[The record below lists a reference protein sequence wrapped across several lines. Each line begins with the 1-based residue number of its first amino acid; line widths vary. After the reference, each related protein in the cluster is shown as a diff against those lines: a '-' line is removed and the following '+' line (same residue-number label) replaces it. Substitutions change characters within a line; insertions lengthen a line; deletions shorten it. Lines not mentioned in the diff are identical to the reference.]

1 MLRKLGSLRA
11 RLALTFVVIAG
22 MINAVIGLT
31 GVAVRERQ
39 IRDAFDAQLHLQ
51 AEVII
56 TTLERLGT
64 GWPDADVVRVIE
76 DLNTGPSDVV
86 YFVQLRDIAFNR
98 LFRSHSLGEQAMPI
112 VTTADQTFDDGQGGH
127 GFVAVTDR
135 GGWVDHVLPAGD
147 ELRRVTVHYTSSSG
161 MRYIVNVGA
170 SYGPVN
176 QSIALLQGVFWAGML
191 ISLFATGIASWVVAD
206 RALGRLNLVRRLMHE
221 LSPQDLGRRIEVGA
235 HPAVPDEISAIA
247 TEVNEMLARLETSF
261 NAQERFVAD
270 ASHELRT
277 PIATI
282 LSQAQ
287 VLQLRERSV
296 PEYRDFADSVAEE
309 MQRLSKIVDSLLSL
323 VRLQDGGKMQH
334 RVEVSMN
341 DVAMDAINHCMA
353 VMSDRSLQVHIVL
366 AEGELAAD
374 EPLVIGNAGL
384 LQIMVENLLRN
395 AASFSPTGQTVDVVV
410 CVNGDFVELSV
421 RDRGPG
427 IPQEHLTTIFERF
440 KQAPQSSNRRGTGLG
455 LSIASTI
462 SKLHEGDIDV
472 SCPPDGG
479 TRFVVKL
486 PRAGRDDAE
495 SQ

>member
-31 GVAVRERQ
+31 GVAVRERE

-86 YFVQLRDIAFNR
+86 YFVQLRDVDSNR

-112 VTTADQTFDDGQGGH
+112 VTTADQTFDDGQSRL
-127 GFVAVTDR
+127 GFVAVTHR

-147 ELRRVTVHYTSSSG
+147 ELRRVTVHYQSPSG

-170 SYGPVN
+170 SYDPVN
-176 QSIALLQGVFWAGML
+176 QAIALLQGVFWAGML
-191 ISLFATGIASWVVAD
+191 ISLFATGIASWIVAD
-206 RALGRLNLVRRLMHE
+206 RALGRLNLVRRLLQE
-221 LSPQDLGRRIEVGA
+221 LSPQDLGRRVEVGTNA
-235 HPAVPDEISAIA
+235 SVADEIGAMTI
-247 TEVNEMLARLETSF
+247 EVNEMLARLETSF

-287 VLQLRERSV
+287 VLQLRDRSIQ
-296 PEYRDFADSVAEE
+296 EYRDFAASVAEE

-323 VRLQDGGKMQH
+323 VRLQDGGKLQH

-341 DVAMDAINHCMA
+341 DVAMDAVEHCHAFTSPWRTATTAPANHWLLETLVCFRSWSRTCFATPRVSRRPGRPLMLVSVFVA
-353 VMSDRSLQVHIVL
+353 TWLSCQYATADR
-366 AEGELAAD
+366 A
-374 EPLVIGNAGL
+374 
-384 LQIMVENLLRN
+384 
-395 AASFSPTGQTVDVVV
+395 F
-410 CVNGDFVELSV
+410 
-421 RDRGPG
+421 
-427 IPQEHLTTIFERF
+427 
-440 KQAPQSSNRRGTGLG
+440 RR
-455 LSIASTI
+455 SI
-462 SKLHEGDIDV
+462 
-472 SCPPDGG
+472 
-479 TRFVVKL
+479 
-486 PRAGRDDAE
+486 
-495 SQ
+495 